1 MHPRKLTLDT
11 SPSLLTGTAGFDARS
26 VVFCISLL
34 RKSCS
39 WDCEEEQLDRYQD
52 MHQDLCTAEKS
63 FLENC
68 AFMSCLWSCN
78 TWEPWASHTCIR
90 SNKRPGRRAGR
101 AWRMRGERETRLG
114 WRDSPLSRF
123 WLVSQGAP
131 SPVSANGSR
140 AASSQEKERSLDQE
154 TFKYSVTL
162 AEIQYKIWK

>member
-101 AWRMRGERETRLG
+101 AWRMRGERDPPRMERLTAVSLLIG
-114 WRDSPLSRF
+114 QSGRPQSSVGQWEPGSFISRE
-123 WLVSQGAP
+123 
-131 SPVSANGSR
+131 R
-140 AASSQEKERSLDQE
+140 EKPGPGD
-154 TFKYSVTL
+154 
-162 AEIQYKIWK
+162 I